1 MGQFIISRSAA
12 GDRFSLRSDSGRIL
26 AVSRDYATL
35 DACKKGIASL
45 IVNAPVIPVLDA
57 TVGEYGRNP
66 KFEIVVEGAGFAFLM
81 KSANG
86 KSVLTS
92 PPYATK
98 KACLRAI
105 AMLRRGVSDYEI
117 LFYTGEGLTPLTMKP
132 PRGAA
137 AKPASPKPLLPLAA
151 DKPLFAP
158 EPIEAES
165 FPDGVEQPQYI
176 FDEVPPAAQ
185 QQPLPPKAELLKET
199 LPPSATVPPK
209 PKEEPPV
216 TPRLIRLEKSPKAS
230 PARGKTRAPQKAS
243 VARDLLSKLFKKYK

>member
-26 AVSRDYATL
+26 AVSRDYRTL

-57 TVGEYGRNP
+57 TVGEYGKNP
-66 KFEIVVEGAGFAFLM
+66 KFEITAAGTGFVFLM

-92 PPYATK
+92 PAYATK

-105 AMLRRGVSDYEI
+105 TMLRRGVSDYEI
-117 LFYTGEGLTPLTMKP
+117 LFYTKEGLTPLTMKP

-137 AKPASPKPLLPLAA
+137 AKPASPKPVLPFEA
-151 DKPLFAP
+151 DKPIFAP
-158 EPIEAES
+158 EPIEAEV
-165 FPDGVEQPQYI
+165 FFNEVEQPQDI
-176 FDEVPPAAQ
+176 CDEVPPATQ
-185 QQPLPPKAELLKET
+185 QLPLPPKAEQKISPIVAAQ
-199 LPPSATVPPK
+199 LPP
-209 PKEEPPV
+209 KEASV
-216 TPRLIRLEKSPKAS
+216 TPRLIRLEKVPKTA
-230 PARGKTRAPQKAS
+230 PPRARTQVPQKPS
-243 VARDLLSKLFKKYK
+243 VARDLLGKIFKKYK